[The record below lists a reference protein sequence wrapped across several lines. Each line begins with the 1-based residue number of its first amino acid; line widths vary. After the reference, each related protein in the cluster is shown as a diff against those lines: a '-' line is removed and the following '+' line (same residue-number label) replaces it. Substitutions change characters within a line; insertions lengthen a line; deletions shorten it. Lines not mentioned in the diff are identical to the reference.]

1 MAAADDRPEVLAA
14 EVTSI
19 HHSENTAASSYRES

>member
-19 HHSENTAASSYRES
+19 HYSENTT